1 MFYVY
6 ILFSENKNKF
16 YVGQTNNLEDRIR
29 RHNAGHEIST
39 KNGVPWKI
47 IIHFVLESRAEAIA
61 LESKIKKRGA
71 KRYLIDNKLPE
82 Q

>member
-6 ILFSENKNKF
+6 ILYSENKNKF
-16 YVGQTNNLEDRIR
+16 YVGQTNNLEDRIK

-47 IIHFVLESRAEAIA
+47 VIHFELESRLEAIA

-71 KRYLIDNKLPE
+71 KRYLLDNNILE